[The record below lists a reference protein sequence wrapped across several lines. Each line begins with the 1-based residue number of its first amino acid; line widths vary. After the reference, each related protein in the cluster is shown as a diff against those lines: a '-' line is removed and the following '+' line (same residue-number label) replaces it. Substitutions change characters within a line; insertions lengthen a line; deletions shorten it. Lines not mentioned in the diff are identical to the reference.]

1 MTTPRRA
8 DAERNRARILAAAKE
23 ALAAP
28 GELRLN
34 AVADAAGVGQGTLY
48 RHFPTREALLAEVYQ
63 RDVEQLVEAAHLLVA
78 QRPPLEALAAW
89 LDRLAEY
96 AQLKRGVLAAVE
108 HAVWRDL
115 SDQSHGPI
123 GDAVDA
129 LLSAG
134 RTAGVIRSDVDARD
148 IILLVGYLTRL
159 DDAEWDTR
167 ARPLL
172 KVILDGIRAA
182 RTAQSR

>member
-1 MTTPRRA
+1 MSTARRV

-23 ALAAP
+23 ALAGP

-34 AVADAAGVGQGTLY
+34 AVAEAAGVGQGTLY

-63 RDVEQLVEAAHLLVA
+63 RDVEQLVQAAHQLLA
-78 QRPPLEALAAW
+78 ERPPLEALDAW

-96 AQLKRGVLAAVE
+96 AQLKRGVLAAGE
-108 HAVWRDL
+108 HAAWRDL
-115 SDQSHGPI
+115 SAHTHGPI

-129 LLSAG
+129 LLDAG
-134 RTAGVIRSDVDARD
+134 RKAGVIRPDVDARD

-159 DDAEWDTR
+159 DDAEWDAR

-172 KVILDGIRAA
+172 KIILDGIRATPA
-182 RTAQSR
+182 TP